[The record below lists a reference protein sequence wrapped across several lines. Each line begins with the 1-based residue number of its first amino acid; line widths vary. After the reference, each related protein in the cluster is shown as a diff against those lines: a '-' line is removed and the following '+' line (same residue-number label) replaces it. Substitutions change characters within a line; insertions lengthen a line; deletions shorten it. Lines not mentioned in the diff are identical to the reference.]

1 VTRSVA
7 CTPSTVRTVVACFV
21 TCSVLGNVVGETR
34 TEGGYAEGEGFV
46 TASIVKV
53 CNKFC

>member
-1 VTRSVA
+1 MTRSVA